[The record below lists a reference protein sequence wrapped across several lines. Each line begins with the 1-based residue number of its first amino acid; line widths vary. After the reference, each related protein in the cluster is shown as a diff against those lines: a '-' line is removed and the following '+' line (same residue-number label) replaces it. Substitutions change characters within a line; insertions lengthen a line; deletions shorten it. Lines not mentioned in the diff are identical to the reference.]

1 MYIDFKE
8 ALDIELKDLHYLE
21 KRHDLAPKH
30 WYEMY
35 GFLIIPIECKYYI
48 KTQFNRIFG
57 DFPTKEE
64 AEEYILLY
72 LKNNYLF
79 FEIPENEKENFE
91 CIAKS
96 WEDRIYEDKDDWRLH
111 LTIHGNYIENPEGYI
126 YHRRYYKVSTA
137 IADIAYRKRHRKPPQ
152 TEYEKK
158 GINPET
164 GRYISR
170 YFAKKAN
177 SKGKKIVKVENE
189 YVLMDALEYYK
200 YKKNNRQYF
209 G

>member
-8 ALDIELKDLHYLE
+8 DSDIQLYHLHYLE
-21 KRHDLAPKH
+21 KRHDLAPKR

-48 KTQFNRIFG
+48 KTQFNRILG

-72 LKNNYLF
+72 LKNKYLF

-189 YVLMDALEYYK
+189 YVLMEALEYYK
-200 YKKNNRQYF
+200 YKKK
-209 G
+209 

>member
-8 ALDIELKDLHYLE
+8 ALDIELNDLHYLE

-137 IADIAYRKRHRKPPQ
+137 IADIAYRKRNRKPPQ

-200 YKKNNRQYF
+200 YKKK
-209 G
+209 

>member
-96 WEDRIYEDKDDWRLH
+96 WEDRIYEDKDDWHLH

-126 YHRRYYKVSTA
+126 YHRRYYKASTA

-189 YVLMDALEYYK
+189 YVLMDALEYYE
-200 YKKNNRQYF
+200 YKKK
-209 G
+209 

>member
-35 GFLIIPIECKYYI
+35 GFLIIPIEWNYCI

-57 DFPTKEE
+57 DFPTKEA

-72 LKNNYLF
+72 LKKHYLF
-79 FEIPENEKENFE
+79 FEIPENERENFE

-96 WEDRIYEDKDDWRLH
+96 WEDRIYEDKDDWHLH

-126 YHRRYYKVSTA
+126 YHRRYYKASTA

-177 SKGKKIVKVENE
+177 QERKKVVKVGNE
-189 YVLMDALEYYK
+189 YVLMDAVEYYRYRK
-200 YKKNNRQYF
+200 GEK
-209 G
+209 

>member
-57 DFPTKEE
+57 DFSTKEE

-200 YKKNNRQYF
+200 YKKK
-209 G
+209 

>member
-8 ALDIELKDLHYLE
+8 ALDIELEDLHYLE
-21 KRHDLAPKH
+21 KRHDLAPKR

-111 LTIHGNYIENPEGYI
+111 LTIHGNYIENPEGYV

-189 YVLMDALEYYK
+189 YVLMDALEYYE
-200 YKKNNRQYF
+200 YKKK
-209 G
+209 

>member
-8 ALDIELKDLHYLE
+8 ASDIQLYHLHYLE
-21 KRHDLAPKH
+21 KRHDLAPKR

-57 DFPTKEE
+57 DFPTKEA

-170 YFAKKAN
+170 YFANKAN
-177 SKGKKIVKVENE
+177 SEGKKIVKVENE
-189 YVLMDALEYYK
+189 YVLMDALEYYE
-200 YKKNNRQYF
+200 YKKK
-209 G
+209 

>member
-35 GFLIIPIECKYYI
+35 GFLIIPIECKYSI
-48 KTQFNRIFG
+48 KTQFNRIIG

-200 YKKNNRQYF
+200 YKKK
-209 G
+209 

>member
-189 YVLMDALEYYK
+189 YVLMDALEYYE
-200 YKKNNRQYF
+200 YKKK
-209 G
+209 

>member
-8 ALDIELKDLHYLE
+8 ALDIELKGLHYLE

-79 FEIPENEKENFE
+79 FELPENERENFE

-96 WEDRIYEDKDDWRLH
+96 WEDRIYEDKDNWKLH
-111 LTIHGNYIENPEGYI
+111 LTINGNHIENPEGYF
-126 YHRRYYKVSTA
+126 YHRRYYKASTA
-137 IADIAYRKRHRKPPQ
+137 IADIAYRKRNRKPPQ

-177 SKGKKIVKVENE
+177 RERKKIIQVGKE
-189 YVLMDALEYYK
+189 YELMDPLEYEK
-200 YKKNNRQYF
+200 YRKGEK
-209 G
+209 

>member
-57 DFPTKEE
+57 DFPTKEG

-72 LKNNYLF
+72 LKNHYLF
-79 FEIPENEKENFE
+79 FEIPENERENFE

-111 LTIHGNYIENPEGYI
+111 LTMHGNYIENPEGYV
-126 YHRRYYKVSTA
+126 YHRRYYKASTA

-170 YFAKKAN
+170 YFTKKAN
-177 SKGKKIVKVENE
+177 QERKKVVKVGNE
-189 YVLMDALEYYK
+189 YVLMDAVEYYRYRK
-200 YKKNNRQYF
+200 GEK
-209 G
+209 

>member
-21 KRHDLAPKH
+21 KSHDLAPKR

-57 DFPTKEE
+57 DFLTKEE
-64 AEEYILLY
+64 AEEYILFY

-111 LTIHGNYIENPEGYI
+111 LTIHGNYIENPEGYV

-170 YFAKKAN
+170 YFAKKAD
-177 SKGKKIVKVENE
+177 SEGKKIVKVENE
-189 YVLMDALEYYK
+189 YVLMDALEYYE
-200 YKKNNRQYF
+200 YKKK
-209 G
+209 

>member
-57 DFPTKEE
+57 DFPTKEG

-72 LKNNYLF
+72 LKNHYLF
-79 FEIPENEKENFE
+79 FEIPENERENFE

-177 SKGKKIVKVENE
+177 QERKKVVKVGNE
-189 YVLMDALEYYK
+189 YVLMDAVEYYRYRK
-200 YKKNNRQYF
+200 GEK
-209 G
+209 

>member
-8 ALDIELKDLHYLE
+8 ALDIDLKDLHYLE
-21 KRHDLAPKH
+21 KRHGLAPKH

-35 GFLIIPIECKYYI
+35 GFLIIPIERNYCI

-57 DFPTKEE
+57 DFPTKEG

-72 LKNNYLF
+72 LKNHYFF
-79 FEIPENEKENFE
+79 FEIPENERENFE

-126 YHRRYYKVSTA
+126 YHRRYYKASTA

-177 SKGKKIVKVENE
+177 QERKKVVKVGNE
-189 YVLMDALEYYK
+189 YVLMDAIEYYRYRK
-200 YKKNNRQYF
+200 GEK
-209 G
+209 

>member
-21 KRHDLAPKH
+21 KRHDLAPKR

-111 LTIHGNYIENPEGYI
+111 LTIHGNYIENPEGYV

-177 SKGKKIVKVENE
+177 QERKKVVKVGNE
-189 YVLMDALEYYK
+189 YVLMDALEYYRYRK
-200 YKKNNRQYF
+200 GEK
-209 G
+209 

>member
-8 ALDIELKDLHYLE
+8 ASDIQLYHLHYLE
-21 KRHDLAPKH
+21 KRHDLAPKR

-111 LTIHGNYIENPEGYI
+111 LTMHGNYIENPEGYI

-177 SKGKKIVKVENE
+177 CERKKIVKVENE
-189 YVLMDALEYYK
+189 YVLMDETEYYE
-200 YKKNNRQYF
+200 YRKK
-209 G
+209 

>member
-35 GFLIIPIECKYYI
+35 GFLIMPIECKYYI

-189 YVLMDALEYYK
+189 YVLMDALEYYV
-200 YKKNNRQYF
+200 YKKK
-209 G
+209 

>member
-8 ALDIELKDLHYLE
+8 ALDIGLKDLHYLE

-48 KTQFNRIFG
+48 KTQYNRIFG
-57 DFPTKEE
+57 DFPTKEG

-72 LKNNYLF
+72 LKNHYLF
-79 FEIPENEKENFE
+79 FEIPENERENFE

-126 YHRRYYKVSTA
+126 YHRRYYKASTA

-177 SKGKKIVKVENE
+177 QERKKVVKVGNE
-189 YVLMDALEYYK
+189 YVLMDAVEYYRYRK
-200 YKKNNRQYF
+200 GEK
-209 G
+209 

>member
-8 ALDIELKDLHYLE
+8 ASDIQLYHLHYLE

-48 KTQFNRIFG
+48 KTQFNRILG
-57 DFPTKEE
+57 SFPIKEE
-64 AEEYILLY
+64 AEEFILNY
-72 LKNNYLF
+72 LKKNYLF
-79 FEIPENEKENFE
+79 FEIPENERENFE

-96 WEDRIYEDKDDWRLH
+96 WEDRIYEDKDDWKLH
-111 LTIHGNYIENPEGYI
+111 LTINGNYIENPEGYI
-126 YHRRYYKVSTA
+126 YHRRYYKTSTA
-137 IADIAYRKRHRKPPQ
+137 IADIAYRKRNRKPPQ

-177 SKGKKIVKVENE
+177 RERKKIIQVGKE
-189 YVLMDALEYYK
+189 YELMDPLEYEK
-200 YKKNNRQYF
+200 YRKGEK
-209 G
+209 

>member
-8 ALDIELKDLHYLE
+8 ALDIALKDLHYLE

-200 YKKNNRQYF
+200 YKKK
-209 G
+209 

>member
-189 YVLMDALEYYK
+189 YVLMEALEYYK
-200 YKKNNRQYF
+200 YKKK
-209 G
+209 

>member
-8 ALDIELKDLHYLE
+8 ASDIQLYHLHYLE
-21 KRHDLAPKH
+21 KRHDLAPKR

-96 WEDRIYEDKDDWRLH
+96 WEDRIYEDKDDWKLH
-111 LTIHGNYIENPEGYI
+111 LTIHGNYIENPEGYV

-170 YFAKKAN
+170 YFAKKAKN
-177 SKGKKIVKVENE
+177 EGKKIVKVENE
-189 YVLMDALEYYK
+189 YVLS
-200 YKKNNRQYF
+200 
-209 G
+209 

>member
-189 YVLMDALEYYK
+189 YVLMDTLEYYK
-200 YKKNNRQYF
+200 YKKK
-209 G
+209 

>member
-30 WYEMY
+30 WYQMY

-189 YVLMDALEYYK
+189 YVLMDALEYYEF
-200 YKKNNRQYF
+200 KKK
-209 G
+209 

>member
-8 ALDIELKDLHYLE
+8 ALDIDLKDLHYLE

-189 YVLMDALEYYK
+189 YVLMDALEYYE
-200 YKKNNRQYF
+200 YKKK
-209 G
+209 

>member
-21 KRHDLAPKH
+21 KRHDLAPKC

-111 LTIHGNYIENPEGYI
+111 LTIHGNYIENPEGYV

-177 SKGKKIVKVENE
+177 SEGKKIVKVENE
-189 YVLMDALEYYK
+189 YVLMDETEYYE
-200 YKKNNRQYF
+200 YRKK
-209 G
+209 

>member
-21 KRHDLAPKH
+21 KRHDLAPKR

-111 LTIHGNYIENPEGYI
+111 LTIHGNYIENPEGYV
-126 YHRRYYKVSTA
+126 YHRRYYKASTA

-164 GRYISR
+164 GRYISI

-177 SKGKKIVKVENE
+177 SEGKKIVKVENE
-189 YVLMDALEYYK
+189 YVLMDALEYYE
-200 YKKNNRQYF
+200 YKKK
-209 G
+209 

>member
-21 KRHDLAPKH
+21 KRHDLAPKR

-57 DFPTKEE
+57 DFLTKEE

-189 YVLMDALEYYK
+189 YVLMDAVEYYRYRK
-200 YKKNNRQYF
+200 GEK
-209 G
+209 

>member
-8 ALDIELKDLHYLE
+8 VLDIDLKDLHFSE

-57 DFPTKEE
+57 DFPTKEA

-72 LKNNYLF
+72 LKNHYLF
-79 FEIPENEKENFE
+79 FELPKDERENFE

-96 WEDRIYEDKDDWRLH
+96 WEDRIYEDKDGWRLH
-111 LTIHGNYIENPEGYI
+111 LTINGNYIENPEGYV
-126 YHRRYYKVSTA
+126 YQRRYYKASTA
-137 IADIAYRKRHRKPPQ
+137 IADIEYRKRHRKPSQ
-152 TEYEKK
+152 TEYERK

-177 SKGKKIVKVENE
+177 CERKKIVKVENE
-189 YVLMDALEYYK
+189 YVLMDETEYYE
-200 YKKNNRQYF
+200 YRKK
-209 G
+209 

>member
-8 ALDIELKDLHYLE
+8 ALDIDLKDLHYLE

-177 SKGKKIVKVENE
+177 CERKKIVKVENE
-189 YVLMDALEYYK
+189 YVLMDETEYYE
-200 YKKNNRQYF
+200 YRKK
-209 G
+209 

>member
-21 KRHDLAPKH
+21 KRHDLAPKR

-57 DFPTKEE
+57 DFPTKEG

-72 LKNNYLF
+72 LKNHYLF
-79 FEIPENEKENFE
+79 FEIPENERENFE

-96 WEDRIYEDKDDWRLH
+96 WEDRIYEDKDDWHLH

-126 YHRRYYKVSTA
+126 YHRRYYKASTA

-177 SKGKKIVKVENE
+177 QERKKVVKVGNE
-189 YVLMDALEYYK
+189 YVLMDAVEYYRYRK
-200 YKKNNRQYF
+200 GEK
-209 G
+209 

>member
-8 ALDIELKDLHYLE
+8 ALDIDLKDLHYLE
-21 KRHDLAPKH
+21 KRHDLAPKR

-111 LTIHGNYIENPEGYI
+111 LTMHGNYIENPEGYI

-189 YVLMDALEYYK
+189 YVLMDALEYYV
-200 YKKNNRQYF
+200 YKKK
-209 G
+209 

>member
-111 LTIHGNYIENPEGYI
+111 LTKYGNYIENPEGYI

-137 IADIAYRKRHRKPPQ
+137 IADIGYRKRQRKPPQ
-152 TEYEKK
+152 TKYEKK

-189 YVLMDALEYYK
+189 YVLMDALEY
-200 YKKNNRQYF
+200 KKK
-209 G
+209 

>member
-21 KRHDLAPKH
+21 KRHDLAPKR

-111 LTIHGNYIENPEGYI
+111 LTIHGNYIENPDG
-126 YHRRYYKVSTA
+126 
-137 IADIAYRKRHRKPPQ
+137 
-152 TEYEKK
+152 
-158 GINPET
+158 
-164 GRYISR
+164 
-170 YFAKKAN
+170 
-177 SKGKKIVKVENE
+177 
-189 YVLMDALEYYK
+189 
-200 YKKNNRQYF
+200 
-209 G
+209 

>member
-21 KRHDLAPKH
+21 KRHDLAPKR

-79 FEIPENEKENFE
+79 FELPKDERENFE

-96 WEDRIYEDKDDWRLH
+96 WEDRIYEDKDNWKLH
-111 LTIHGNYIENPEGYI
+111 LTINGNYIENPEGYI
-126 YHRRYYKVSTA
+126 YHRRYYKASTA
-137 IADIAYRKRHRKPPQ
+137 IADIDYRKRNRKPPQ

-177 SKGKKIVKVENE
+177 RERKKIIQVGKE
-189 YVLMDALEYYK
+189 YELMDPLEYEK
-200 YKKNNRQYF
+200 YRKGEK
-209 G
+209 

>member
-21 KRHDLAPKH
+21 KRHDLAPKR

-96 WEDRIYEDKDDWRLH
+96 WEDRIYEDKDHWRLH

-126 YHRRYYKVSTA
+126 YHRRYYKASTA

-177 SKGKKIVKVENE
+177 QERKKVVKVGNE
-189 YVLMDALEYYK
+189 YVLMDVVEYYRYRK
-200 YKKNNRQYF
+200 

>member
-21 KRHDLAPKH
+21 KRHDLAPKR

-35 GFLIIPIECKYYI
+35 GFLIITIECKYYI

-177 SKGKKIVKVENE
+177 SEGKKIVKVENE
-189 YVLMDALEYYK
+189 YVLMDELEYYE
-200 YKKNNRQYF
+200 YKKK
-209 G
+209 

>member
-21 KRHDLAPKH
+21 KRHDLAPKR

-189 YVLMDALEYYK
+189 YVLMDVVEYYRYRK
-200 YKKNNRQYF
+200 GEK
-209 G
+209 

>member
-48 KTQFNRIFG
+48 KTQFNRILG

-200 YKKNNRQYF
+200 YKKK
-209 G
+209 